1 MKIARIKRTIAIL
14 CAIQFYFLL
23 SWGGLSGFLGPL
35 CITDGTVLAS
45 DNEVEKPEIQWFK
58 QEMKISPK
66 YQEKKEGVLGM
77 SWIHFLTMIFLTV
90 FFLGSL
96 AAYYMRNVRTRK
108 IIERILNEEEYKNG
122 T

>member
-23 SWGGLSGFLGPL
+23 SWDGLNGFLGPFR
-35 CITDGTVLAS
+35 ITHGTALAS